1 MNMRHRIKGRKL
13 SRKRASRD
21 HLLRNLATQVIL
33 YERIE
38 TTLAKAREVGPLVE
52 KMIGIGKLEDK
63 ALAIRR
69 LKQIS
74 FDNNAVEKIV
84 SDLSKEFK
92 GKESGLTRVIRLGQR
107 PGDGAEKVILELL
120 LSESRKKKDIK
131 AKIKVRTRKA
141 KKVEAKSDK
150 GKKGLWQRIR
160 SVGSGKTSKE
170 SVDVKTKITK
180 RTTSK

>member
-1 MNMRHRIKGRKL
+1 MRHRVKGRKL

-38 TTLAKAREVGPLVE
+38 TTLAKAREVRPLVE
-52 KMIGIGKLEDK
+52 KMIAIGKLENK
-63 ALAIRR
+63 VLAIRR

-74 FDNNAVEKIV
+74 FDKNAVNKII

-92 GKESGLTRVIRLGQR
+92 GKESGITRVIRLGQR
-107 PGDGAEKVILELL
+107 PGDGAEKVVLELL

-141 KKVEAKSDK
+141 RKTGAREGGD
-150 GKKGLWQRIR
+150 KKGLWQRIK
-160 SVGSGKTSKE
+160 SVGSGKTFKE
-170 SVDVKTKITK
+170 NAGIKTKITK